1 MLAEKFCLL
10 LEALRD
16 RETEVHV
23 RSTSPHIPVVLPMPV
38 QQPAKVRTAA

>member
-16 RETEVHV
+16 RDPELRV
-23 RSTSPHIPVVLPMPV
+23 RSTSPHVPVILPR
-38 QQPAKVRTAA
+38 QQPPAKTKAA